1 MSKNDQFSTIIN
13 SIDIDI
19 KIIVD
24 NKTGFYNITKINNY
38 IYEQIC
44 MNTEPTGIPVG
55 SKKLINDWTRS
66 KSNQELIKELQKQL
80 KTDDELIIK
89 INDVNDEFKGTYVHK
104 YLFEHILMWID
115 KSYAI
120 KISIILNQNHIDY
133 NKKLEDK
140 LIKKNCKI
148 DELNDKIDKQS
159 IKIDKLLNDS
169 EYNKKQNKKL
179 IYKVDDMQDTLND
192 IVEDV
197 VIKTEDRN
205 KLHEITII
213 KKNLDEQ
220 YLLEYLVIRTQKGSH
235 STRIKKVMQEL
246 YDKHNGETVLAYNKR
261 LRKLRADHI
270 LLNFNYNGNS
280 VNLYNR
286 VKEVMDDIFGDSSCI
301 EYTNTTRTGFDIM
314 KEKKFIRILNNNGDN
329 NVLAMIKQNLI
340 DDNDALTIDNF
351 LVELFRV
358 IENMKR
364 SASE

>member
-1 MSKNDQFSTIIN
+1 MSSKNNRFSTIVN
-13 SIDIDI
+13 SIDTDINIIID
-19 KIIVD
+19 
-24 NKTGFYNITKINNY
+24 NETGFYNITKINNY
-38 IYEQIC
+38 IYKQNELTAIA
-44 MNTEPTGIPVG
+44 VG
-55 SKKLINDWTRS
+55 SKKLINDWTRRS
-66 KSNQELIKELQKQL
+66 TNQDLIKELQKQL
-80 KTDDELIIK
+80 NTDNELIIK

-133 NKKLEDK
+133 NKKLENK

-148 DELNDKIDKQS
+148 DELKDKIDKQS

-197 VIKTEDRN
+197 VVKTEDRN

-213 KKNLDEQ
+213 KKNLDDR
-220 YLLEYLVIRTQKGSH
+220 YLLEYLVIRTQKASH
-235 STRIKKVMQEL
+235 STRINKVMQEL
-246 YDKHNGETVLAYNKR
+246 YDQEDGETVLAYKKR

-280 VNLYNR
+280 INLYNR
-286 VKEVMDDIFGDSSCI
+286 IKEVMDDIFGESSSI
-301 EYTNTTRTGFDIM
+301 EYTNSTRTGFNIL
-314 KEKKFIRILNNNGDN
+314 KEDKFVRILNANDDN
-329 NVLAMIKQNLI
+329 NVLDMIKQNLI
-340 DDNDALTIDNF
+340 DDNEELTIDNF

-358 IENMKR
+358 VENMKR